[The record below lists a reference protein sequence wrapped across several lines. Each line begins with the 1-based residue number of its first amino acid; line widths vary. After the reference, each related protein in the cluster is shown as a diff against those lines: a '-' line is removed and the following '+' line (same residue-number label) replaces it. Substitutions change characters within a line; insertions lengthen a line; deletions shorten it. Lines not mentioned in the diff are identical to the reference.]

1 MYYSKVS
8 LILILCKK
16 VDKSGMPKLWNT
28 PTTVRACQS
37 PCTWQTQ
44 LRILNYQII

>member
-8 LILILCKK
+8 LILILYKK
-16 VDKSGMPKLWNT
+16 DDKSGMPKLWNT

-37 PCTWQTQ
+37 S
-44 LRILNYQII
+44 ILGKHSCAY